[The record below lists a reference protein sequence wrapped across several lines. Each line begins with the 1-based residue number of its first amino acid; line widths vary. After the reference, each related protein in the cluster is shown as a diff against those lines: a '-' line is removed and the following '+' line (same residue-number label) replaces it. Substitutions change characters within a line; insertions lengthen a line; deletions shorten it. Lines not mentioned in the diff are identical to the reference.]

1 LNKASN
7 WQSLLEVGDTKLK
20 QATVMAEQQKKR
32 NHDSSQEE
40 SQTYITQSFEE
51 LYPDCREGHKYKIR
65 VSGGKARRLIESANE
80 FSHQTNLKATYS
92 TEDLSELETAL
103 KKALDMV
110 EKHKV
115 KMNSPPVP
123 TFVIRRRSERLK
135 PKNSNEENVARGPIF
150 GVNLPYPGLPNL
162 PNPEFLNLPYPYPK
176 RSRIEHGSYKMVYEE
191 GRTTPTMHIL

>member
-1 LNKASN
+1 
-7 WQSLLEVGDTKLK
+7 
-20 QATVMAEQQKKR
+20 MAEQQKKR

-40 SQTYITQSFEE
+40 SQTYITQSFTD
-51 LYPDCREGHKYKIR
+51 LYPSCREGHKYKIR

-150 GVNLPYPGLPNL
+150 GVSLPYPGLPNL
-162 PNPEFLNLPYPYPK
+162 PNPEFLGLPYPK
-176 RSRIEHGSYKMVYEE
+176 RSRIEHGTYKMVYEE

>member
-1 LNKASN
+1 
-7 WQSLLEVGDTKLK
+7 
-20 QATVMAEQQKKR
+20 MAEQQKKR

-123 TFVIRRRSERLK
+123 TFVIRRRSERL
-135 PKNSNEENVARGPIF
+135 RG
-150 GVNLPYPGLPNL
+150 L
-162 PNPEFLNLPYPYPK
+162 
-176 RSRIEHGSYKMVYEE
+176 SAS
-191 GRTTPTMHIL
+191 

>member
-1 LNKASN
+1 
-7 WQSLLEVGDTKLK
+7 
-20 QATVMAEQQKKR
+20 MAEQQKKR

-40 SQTYITQSFEE
+40 SQTYITQSFTD
-51 LYPDCREGHKYKIR
+51 LYPSCREGHKYKIR

-115 KMNSPPVP
+115 KMNSPPVVES
-123 TFVIRRRSERLK
+123 TVLIRRRSERLK
-135 PKNSNEENVARGPIF
+135 PKNSNEENVARGPIRCPPT
-150 GVNLPYPGLPNL
+150 GSMMHPNA
-162 PNPEFLNLPYPYPK
+162 EFLFNTK
-176 RSRIEHGSYKMVYEE
+176 ARRIEHSTYKMVYEE